1 MHAPSSAPALRS
13 MLEGNERIGVLE
25 HDLAHDPLGAL
36 ARAEGIFELALF
48 EPGDDCSQDHAAVAH
63 YA

>member
-1 MHAPSSAPALRS
+1 

-25 HDLAHDPLGAL
+25 HDLARDPLGAL
-36 ARAEGIFELALF
+36 ARAEEGFELTLF
-48 EPGDDCSQDHAAVAH
+48 EPDDGCSQDHAAVGH

>member
-1 MHAPSSAPALRS
+1 

-25 HDLAHDPLGAL
+25 HDLAHDPLGVL